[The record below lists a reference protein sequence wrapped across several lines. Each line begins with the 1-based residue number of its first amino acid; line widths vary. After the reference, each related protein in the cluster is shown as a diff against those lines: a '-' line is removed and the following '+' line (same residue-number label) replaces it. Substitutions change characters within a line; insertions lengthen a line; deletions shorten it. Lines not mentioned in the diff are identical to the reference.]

1 MRYSVSFTLWRA
13 TPGGGRGLGIIGR
26 DWNLLKWSGFKGVSC
41 LITDGG
47 ATKGPSGTNLERQG
61 LPSQH
66 LSAELMALSVW
77 PPCQG
82 QLPPHHDDLQW
93 QTLASPLKRKFQ
105 EGKAEICRG
114 QQEDHVTGSTLTRG
128 GGVYPSELK
137 MVLHLH
143 LFPSA
148 SLQFLNDLSWK
159 LIFPC
164 YWLLDHLVASF
175 VSTTQEKRQCS
186 QDPCASLTPCVLLS
200 TPLYL
205 LLIVLWLPFALL
217 GFLVWAPLQTVRRP
231 YLYSHRR
238 VNGREPQRE
247 WKPQGRSYCFSSANV
262 CLLPDALSRV
272 NNLSDTQGRAREVGR
287 RICNGATRPQI
298 KIYIDSPTNSSVS
311 ANSFSSL
318 GLQQGAG
325 ISQVSSTD
333 YKPVEQQEGRGGPAQ
348 QNEECGNTTFLNA
361 HYTLQDNTTFLIVH
375 YTRQG
380 NTAFPNAQYTLQGN
394 TAFLNAHY
402 TLQGNTAFP
411 NAHYTLQDN
420 TKSLTA
426 PYTLQG
432 NISLTGNAP
441 IRIAPYTPQSSRA
454 CLTAPCIIPTPE
466 AVPKQAKAVAGGKG
480 SPDSCV
486 TSQES
491 LTRVH
496 SGNGGVST
504 NSLSHHTS
512 ALTNANGYK
521 PGCFNGSF
529 DHEISA
535 FFPAN
540 LDFLCLQEVFD
551 KQAEVKLRRELHS
564 YFPFILSDVGRYAW
578 KGCCSRFKCLNSG
591 LLFAS
596 RYPILDADYYCY
608 PNGQGE
614 DALAAKGVL
623 CAKVLLGKSPNDQ
636 RIVGYIALEQRQL
649 LIAARKTPDDQAV
662 SSH

>member
-1 MRYSVSFTLWRA
+1 
-13 TPGGGRGLGIIGR
+13 
-26 DWNLLKWSGFKGVSC
+26 
-41 LITDGG
+41 
-47 ATKGPSGTNLERQG
+47 
-61 LPSQH
+61 
-66 LSAELMALSVW
+66 
-77 PPCQG
+77 
-82 QLPPHHDDLQW
+82 
-93 QTLASPLKRKFQ
+93 
-105 EGKAEICRG
+105 
-114 QQEDHVTGSTLTRG
+114 
-128 GGVYPSELK
+128 

-238 VNGREPQRE
+238 VNAREPQRE

-333 YKPVEQQEGRGGPAQ
+333 YKPVEQQEEQ
-348 QNEECGNTTFLNA
+348 QGLPDCPLHVAGV
-361 HYTLQDNTTFLIVH
+361 Q
-375 YTRQG
+375 
-380 NTAFPNAQYTLQGN
+380 
-394 TAFLNAHY
+394 
-402 TLQGNTAFP
+402 
-411 NAHYTLQDN
+411 
-420 TKSLTA
+420 
-426 PYTLQG
+426 
-432 NISLTGNAP
+432 IS
-441 IRIAPYTPQSSRA
+441 
-454 CLTAPCIIPTPE
+454 IPE
-466 AVPKQAKAVAGGKG
+466 QAKVVAGGEG

-591 LLFAS
+591 LLLAS

-636 RIVGYIALEQRQL
+636 RIVGYIACTHLHSIEGDSVVRFEQLDLLLECGIIFRKATKRQRDQIAFDVVMGDLNSDNCSSDDKLEQQHRIFRHYKDPCRLGPREDQPWALGTL
-649 LIAARKTPDDQAV
+649 LNISALYNEDVSTPENMQKVMEHEEARKEYLVYPVGKKQCSKKKGQKTPLRGNGRRIDYILYSEEVQPPGWKVAVEEYSFITQLATLTDHLPVSMRLAV
-662 SSH
+662 STGVEVS